1 MNIVSIDPSLIST
14 AIVVNGQIIN
24 YCRESSVYN
33 KTGMSKWFK
42 SAEQFAEFKFINYRK
57 FENYSEGEIIKL
69 NDYDKISDM
78 IISDILSKIDS
89 EKNTKV
95 GIEGFSFSSA
105 QGDLIDLVTFS
116 TLLRKKI
123 LDNVTNDVI
132 ILSPSTLK
140 LESCK
145 LTYQPIVKE
154 IGRKIKRGEYE
165 WRNNIGIPGG
175 KFNKIDMARSI
186 IENTSIKDDWSD
198 YLKSIKNEILTLKNI
213 PKPHEDINDSW
224 LLYNILRK

>member
-154 IGRKIKRGEYE
+154 IGRKIK
-165 WRNNIGIPGG
+165 
-175 KFNKIDMARSI
+175 
-186 IENTSIKDDWSD
+186 
-198 YLKSIKNEILTLKNI
+198 
-213 PKPHEDINDSW
+213 
-224 LLYNILRK
+224 